1 MTNSASR
8 HTRREVL
15 TWLASIPFL
24 PLGAMATS
32 ATLAGCNDDDKNTA
46 VKPPIN
52 PAKLKSATFIP
63 MDAPT
68 VVAAMATT
76 TCTSKLS
83 INWDDGSSTTYQLG
97 YKPFFL
103 TGTEV
108 PDGKGGKVI
117 AGGYYDIK
125 NQPIIDRSVA
135 GKERQFFSDCPDG
148 SSLIS
153 FKQATGKDFTDADKK
168 ALGVTGNPVFHVVQF
183 EYLTKDQAGGDTYG
197 KLSSPI
203 AVLTLD
209 QDPKTGH
216 LTLIKYHNVDTSSAH
231 GLWITCGAS
240 LSPWGT
246 HLSSEEY
253 EPDAFNQGLGQ
264 SAATLKA
271 FSKNIYGD
279 ETSANPYNYGH
290 LPEITVKADGTGS
303 VKKHYC
309 LGRISHELVQVFAD
323 NRTVLM
329 GDDYTNGGLFMFVAD
344 KEKDLSAGTL
354 YVAKYTTQ
362 LTDTTSGKISWI
374 KLGHATSA
382 EIENLIKSGI
392 KSTDIFDSKLQIAK
406 YPTDATAD
414 EKQAI
419 DASKPTADQKL
430 LADAA
435 KARLKTQQ
443 TNQKAELEAQGFKF
457 TYLSKTGV
465 YLKLKDNSDK
475 TKLAAAFLETHRY
488 AAFVGASMALT
499 KNEGTTVNTTDKKA
513 YSALANIVDSMVEGG
528 SGYLAEHNVK
538 FPKITAGGILEHKL
552 SGGQIDSTN
561 VAINS
566 EWVPSESS
574 VLLKGKDISFDS
586 FGNTADPSQ
595 IASPDNLKFSE
606 KLRVLFIGEDSG
618 NHLNNYLWAYN
629 VDTKKLDRVLSAP
642 AGAESTGLHAVDE
655 VNGWTYIMSN
665 FQHPGDEWYRFYKD
679 NEDSSRNGLSKDML
693 AQLDAAINT
702 NYNNKFA
709 AAVGYITADPIA
721 PSVEKKSS

>member
-303 VKKHYC
+303 VEKHYC

-329 GDDYTNGGLFMFVAD
+329 GDDYTNGGLFMFIAD

-354 YVAKYTTQ
+354 YVAKYITQ
-362 LTDTTSGKISWI
+362 LTDITAGKISWI

-392 KSTDIFDSKLQIAK
+392 KSTDIFESKLQIAK
-406 YPTDATAD
+406 YPTDATTD
-414 EKQAI
+414 ERQAL
-419 DASKPTADQKL
+419 DAATPTSDQKV

-435 KARLKTQQ
+435 KARLKLQQ
-443 TNQKAELEAQGFKF
+443 ASQKAELEAQGFKF
-457 TYLSKTGV
+457 TYLSKIGV

-488 AAFVGASMALT
+488 AAYVGASMALT

-552 SGGQIDSTN
+552 AGGQIDSTN

-665 FQHPGDEWYRFYKD
+665 FQHPGDEWNRFYKETD
-679 NEDSSRNGLSKDML
+679 GVRSGLSKDML